1 MIVRTKAICSYIVS
15 SCLVGRP
22 LVSREWECR
31 HIEMY
36 EDDVSGVNQL
46 F

>member
-22 LVSREWECR
+22 LVSRECR